1 MIPIKGRNI
10 RWGILG
16 LGGIANKFATDLL
29 NVSGANLYAVA
40 SRTQAKAEDF
50 ANKYQAQVA
59 YSSYQQLVK
68 DKNVDAIYIATPH
81 ALHQENTL
89 LCLKH
94 GKAVLCE
101 KPFAMNASQVNTMI
115 ASAKQNNTLLME
127 ALWTYFLP
135 HFQFVLT
142 ELANKTYGNV
152 IKLEADFGFVREFN
166 EDSRLFNKSLGGGSL
181 LDIGIY
187 PIFAAL
193 STLGTPNS
201 IQASASYFANGAD
214 SSCSMVFEYEHA
226 KAILKST
233 LLEQTASQAIFYCD
247 TGIIKIN
254 SGFHSPTTVTIINNN
269 KEKVLDFG
277 YHTNGYSTHG
287 YNYEIEHFNELL
299 RQGKIESDIMSFK
312 FSQQLITT
320 LDEVRNLINLHY

>member
-1 MIPIKGRNI
+1 MMPIKNRNI

-29 NVSGANLYAVA
+29 TVNGAELYAVA
-40 SRTQAKAEDF
+40 SRTQIKADDF
-50 ANKYQAQVA
+50 ANKYQAKVA
-59 YSSYQQLVK
+59 YNSYQQLVE
-68 DKNVDAIYIATPH
+68 NEQVDAIYIATPH

-89 LCLKH
+89 LCLEH

-101 KPFAMNASQVNTMI
+101 KPFAMDATQVNAMI
-115 ASAKQNNTLLME
+115 ASAKQYNTLLME

-135 HFQFVLT
+135 HYQFVLT
-142 ELANKTYGNV
+142 ELANKTYGNIV
-152 IKLEADFGFVREFN
+152 KLEANFGFVREFN
-166 EDSRLFNKSLGGGSL
+166 NDSRLFNKSLGGGSL

-193 STLGTPNS
+193 STLGKPNN

-214 SSCSMVFEYEHA
+214 SSCSMIFEYEHA
-226 KAILKST
+226 TATLEST
-233 LLEQTASQAIFYCD
+233 LLEQTSNEAIFYCD

-254 SGFHSPTTVTIINNN
+254 NGFHGPTTVTIIENN
-269 KEKVLDFG
+269 EERVVDFG
-277 YHTNGYSTHG
+277 YSTLG

-299 RQGKIESDIMSFK
+299 RQEKSESNIMNFA
-312 FSQQLITT
+312 FSKQLINT
-320 LDEVRNLINLHY
+320 LDEVRNFINLHY